1 MPECCIRESLD
12 ELDLDK
18 VNDALSA
25 AQLTEFIDTL
35 PYGLMTAVGENGV
48 KLSGGQRQRL
58 SLARALYKGAKLLVL
73 DEATSALDNLTE
85 SQVMDAIEIIGRRC
99 TIIIIAHRMTTVQKC
114 DKIYEFSNGSIIG
127 SGTYQDLLKTS
138 TSFQELHS
146 LELGE
151 LPKAVIM

>member
-1 MPECCIRESLD
+1 M
-12 ELDLDK
+12 
-18 VNDALSA
+18 
-25 AQLTEFIDTL
+25 
-35 PYGLMTAVGENGV
+35 
-48 KLSGGQRQRL
+48 

-151 LPKAVIM
+151 AT

>member
-1 MPECCIRESLD
+1 
-12 ELDLDK
+12 
-18 VNDALSA
+18 
-25 AQLTEFIDTL
+25 
-35 PYGLMTAVGENGV
+35 MTAVGENGV

-99 TIIIIAHRMTTVQKC
+99 TIIIIAHHDTVQKC
-114 DKIYEFSNGSIIG
+114 DKIYEFLNGSIIS

-138 TSFQELHS
+138 TFFKSFIAS
-146 LELGE
+146 NLEKL
-151 LPKAVIM
+151 LKAGIIEAY